1 MNIWRKLFFP
11 GLLVFNLI
19 IGWCFFPAEA
29 RAQRPLPKE
38 SGFSGYIELLGGVIS
53 SDSQLNAESENA
65 KTDALDGPGERV
77 NTARVVPLGLVNY
90 TFAEARTQLYLGVLP
105 ENVAEGQIQVE
116 AGVRHDLVDGT
127 ILRISAIPF
136 TPLEAETWS
145 DPFVVGQDRVKTD
158 VESYGI
164 KLAVE
169 NMKNSAFSL
178 KLGWAKQKIDN
189 ETSGTFLISQPG
201 SGLTP
206 EDLNS
211 LDRNADFIRLT
222 GEYTHKITPRM
233 HLKPILRY
241 TRSNA
246 EGGANSF
253 HGLTPQLSF
262 QYFGNRFQTAVNGA
276 FRAQDYDD
284 THPVFG
290 KTRRDYNIGVF
301 AIIGYRAPFGWKDFR
316 LDWFNGVFKNYSNI
330 DFYEST
336 SLFSFLGLGYIF

>member
-1 MNIWRKLFFP
+1 MRICLTKVTLLA
-11 GLLVFNLI
+11 LLVCWFV
-19 IGWCFFPAEA
+19 FPAA
-29 RAQRPLPKE
+29 VQAQRPLPKE
-38 SGFSGYIELLGGVIS
+38 SGFSGYIELLGGVFS

-65 KTDALDGPGERV
+65 KTDSLDGPGERV
-77 NTARVVPLGLVNY
+77 NKAQVVPLGLVNY

-116 AGVRHDLVDGT
+116 VGVRHDLADGT
-127 ILRISAIPF
+127 ILRVSAVPV

-145 DPFVVGQDRVKTD
+145 DPFVIGQDRVKTD
-158 VESYGI
+158 IESYGF

-169 NMKNSAFSL
+169 NILNSAFSL
-178 KLGWAKQKIDN
+178 KLGLAKQKIDD
-189 ETSGTFLISQPG
+189 EKSGTFLISQPG
-201 SGLTP
+201 SSLTP
-206 EDLNS
+206 ADLNS
-211 LDRNADFIRLT
+211 LDRDAGFFRLT

-241 TRSNA
+241 TRSDA
-246 EGGANSF
+246 EGGAYSF

-276 FRAQDYDD
+276 VRVEDYDD

-301 AIIGYRAPFGWKDFR
+301 AIIGYRAPFGLKDFR
-316 LDWFNGVFKNYSNI
+316 VDWFNGLFKNYSNI